1 MKNYQLNSE
10 MKNWLIVLVSL
21 LIVVTFSYNS
31 SGQEKPPRPVGLYL
45 RNAKNLEF
53 GAFAV
58 SPGGAGGT
66 VTVSPGGGRS
76 FTGDLIN
83 INLGY
88 SYSPALFEI
97 EGNAGTL
104 VQFANEQS
112 GGYPMTGSHGGTIYI
127 HFYNFGVDS
136 STGNPF
142 IITTTSPSR
151 MIFQVGG
158 TLVVGNTGANPP
170 GDYSG
175 TFSITVV
182 QQ

>member
-1 MKNYQLNSE
+1 
-10 MKNWLIVLVSL
+10 MKNWLIVLVTL
-21 LIVVTFSYNS
+21 LIVTTFSKNS
-31 SGQEKPPRPVGLYL
+31 NGQEKPPRPVGLYL

-66 VTVSPGGGRS
+66 VTVAPGGGRS

-88 SYSPALFEI
+88 TYSPALFEI
-97 EGNAGTL
+97 EGNPGTL
-104 VQFANEQS
+104 VQFANEQA
-112 GGYPMTGSHGGTIYI
+112 GGYPLTGSNGGFII
-127 HFYNFGVDS
+127 VHFYNFLIDS

-142 IITTTSPSR
+142 IITTTPPSR
-151 MIFQVGG
+151 MIFQLGG
-158 TLVVGNTGANPP
+158 TLVVGNAGANPP
-170 GDYSG
+170 GNYSG
-175 TFSITVV
+175 TFSLTVV